1 LCAASFRQSRRN
13 ESQVL
18 WCTGW
23 RPVEGQIRSSTVE
36 TDIWA
41 ALACGS
47 ALLVR
52 TLCVTPARSK
62 RIETGHSGRLARLSA
77 PTAAGEESVDGPV
90 NSGRCHTAC
99 THTGK
104 CSLLLCRFPARKPS
118 REPASRSLSAEPFEP
133 FKFRRLQVSASVH
146 PGPARPGPT

>member
-1 LCAASFRQSRRN
+1 M
-13 ESQVL
+13 
-18 WCTGW
+18 
-23 RPVEGQIRSSTVE
+23 EGQIRSSTVE

-77 PTAAGEESVDGPV
+77 PTAAREESVGGPV
-90 NSGRCHTAC
+90 NAGRMPHCVHT
-99 THTGK
+99 HREVL
-104 CSLLLCRFPARKPS
+104 SSVVPFS
-118 REPASRSLSAEPFEP
+118 R
-133 FKFRRLQVSASVH
+133 
-146 PGPARPGPT
+146 